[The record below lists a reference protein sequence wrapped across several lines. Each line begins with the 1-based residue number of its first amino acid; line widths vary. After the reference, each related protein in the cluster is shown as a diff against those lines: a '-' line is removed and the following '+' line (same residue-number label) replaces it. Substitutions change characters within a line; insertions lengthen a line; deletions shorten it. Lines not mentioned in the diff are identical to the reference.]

1 MLNSAARSKSPKS
14 TSLNKLPTSSKPKM
28 TGTKQKVASAGASK
42 DPKIDPSKE
51 RKKKTKVQPSFNSR
65 IKVAVR
71 LRPKTT
77 KEEAEKEE
85 PVIFVDGSNIQLLTN
100 IGETFFFTCDGCFTS
115 DSISA
120 VAQNKHQQQRE
131 VYENLAK
138 PLLSQAFQGFN
149 TCLFAYGQTGSGK
162 SYSMMGKIGSKSELA
177 DASGIIPRF
186 CQDFFIHVD
195 DLVKNYAE
203 TSVSLSIEV
212 QISYFEIYKEQI
224 QDLLCST
231 GGNLSVR
238 EHPKNVGM
246 K

>member
-51 RKKKTKVQPSFNSR
+51 RKKKTKVQSSFNSR

-77 KEEAEKEE
+77 KEEAEKEV
-85 PVIFVDGSNIQLLTN
+85 PVIFVDGSNIKLLTN
-100 IGETFFFTCDGCFTS
+100 IGETFFFTCDGCFSS

-162 SYSMMGKIGSKSELA
+162 SYSMMGKIGSKSEL
-177 DASGIIPRF
+177 DASGIIPRSS
-186 CQDFFIHVD
+186 
-195 DLVKNYAE
+195 
-203 TSVSLSIEV
+203 TSTIWSKTMLP
-212 QISYFEIYKEQI
+212 K
-224 QDLLCST
+224 LL
-231 GGNLSVR
+231 
-238 EHPKNVGM
+238 
-246 K
+246 